1 MRSLFSKAV
10 SFFVARPFAAHALLL
25 AVLLCGWLCG
35 SGMRTSLLPEREPDV
50 VRVRISMPG
59 SLPES
64 VDAQAV
70 APVEAMVSRWDET
83 REVSAVSVPGSAEI
97 AVRAVSP
104 RRADALRD
112 RLRDSLRSFA
122 LPEGAVAEGVERDA
136 FSMRGAMFVF
146 ADGDLARAAALAAE
160 FRDSLA
166 ARGLSGAS
174 TAGAPDPRLP
184 PGSPLGGIR
193 LDGAPAVLVSV
204 DQRRGEDLL
213 EVARTARGVFD
224 DFRAANPDA
233 RAVAFYDGT
242 SVLGDRMRLLARN
255 GLQGLLLVLV
265 VLGLFLDIRVAG
277 RVALSLPFAFAGMAI
292 VARLSGVTFNLLSL
306 FGMIAVAGMLVDA
319 AIVVSEAVVAERETG
334 AGPKE
339 AAVRAVRRVAS
350 PVAVSALTTVA
361 VFVPFFFF
369 RGMIGSLVWQI
380 AAVAIAALV
389 FSLVAGFLVLPAE
402 LAGCRGTEPGRLS
415 AATERVRS
423 AALAAY
429 GRVLRFALDRK
440 ALALAVPLC
449 AALLLGWLFSEG
461 ILRIDPY
468 QENDDEIPAID
479 VALPLGSSAETTDS
493 LLAAAEAELRAALRG
508 LEEECGGALLLG
520 TMRTVGANALGDFG
534 PHAGRILLRLVP
546 GSTRPL
552 HSEAIVSALRERVGV
567 PEGAVRFRFA
577 SSGQW
582 GSPVSVALRGDD
594 PDELRE
600 AAAALRAA
608 LEADPEILDPVDD
621 VVSGFDPSGRPYSVV
636 RRADGA
642 REALVEASLLPGVS
656 SFTAQRRVQEEI
668 LPGILKD
675 RPGLS
680 WRAGPRQR
688 DNVDFLLSVAASYA
702 PALLLILALL
712 LAEFRSL
719 RQSSIVLLVIPFGVV
734 GGLVGHLVHG
744 EMLSNMSVFGFV
756 ALSGVIVNNAVI
768 FVDSINRLRGGLP
781 LREAVVAGALGR
793 LRPVAMT
800 TLTTVAG
807 LAPMMLE
814 RSFQA
819 REMVPMAFT
828 VCWGLVVGSLLA
840 LVETPV
846 LVELLA
852 PRPRGDRS

>member
-1 MRSLFSKAV
+1 MW
-10 SFFVARPFAAHALLL
+10 LLIGL
-25 AVLLCGWLCG
+25 GVL
-35 SGMRTSLLPEREPDV
+35 
-50 VRVRISMPG
+50 I
-59 SLPES
+59 
-64 VDAQAV
+64 
-70 APVEAMVSRWDET
+70 
-83 REVSAVSVPGSAEI
+83 
-97 AVRAVSP
+97 
-104 RRADALRD
+104 
-112 RLRDSLRSFA
+112 
-122 LPEGAVAEGVERDA
+122 
-136 FSMRGAMFVF
+136 
-146 ADGDLARAAALAAE
+146 
-160 FRDSLA
+160 
-166 ARGLSGAS
+166 
-174 TAGAPDPRLP
+174 
-184 PGSPLGGIR
+184 
-193 LDGAPAVLVSV
+193 
-204 DQRRGEDLL
+204 
-213 EVARTARGVFD
+213 
-224 DFRAANPDA
+224 
-233 RAVAFYDGT
+233 
-242 SVLGDRMRLLARN
+242 
-255 GLQGLLLVLV
+255 
-265 VLGLFLDIRVAG
+265 LGLMAFLIYR
-277 RVALSLPFAFAGMAI
+277 
-292 VARLSGVTFNLLSL
+292 
-306 FGMIAVAGMLVDA
+306 
-319 AIVVSEAVVAERETG
+319 
-334 AGPKE
+334 
-339 AAVRAVRRVAS
+339 
-350 PVAVSALTTVA
+350 
-361 VFVPFFFF
+361 FFFH
-369 RGMIGSLVWQI
+369 
-380 AAVAIAALV
+380 
-389 FSLVAGFLVLPAE
+389 
-402 LAGCRGTEPGRLS
+402 
-415 AATERVRS
+415 
-423 AALAAY
+423 
-429 GRVLRFALDRK
+429 D
-440 ALALAVPLC
+440 
-449 AALLLGWLFSEG
+449 
-461 ILRIDPY
+461 
-468 QENDDEIPAID
+468 
-479 VALPLGSSAETTDS
+479 
-493 LLAAAEAELRAALRG
+493 
-508 LEEECGGALLLG
+508 
-520 TMRTVGANALGDFG
+520 
-534 PHAGRILLRLVP
+534 
-546 GSTRPL
+546 
-552 HSEAIVSALRERVGV
+552 
-567 PEGAVRFRFA
+567 
-577 SSGQW
+577 
-582 GSPVSVALRGDD
+582 RGDD

-600 AAAALRAA
+600 AAAALRTA
-608 LEADPEILDPVDD
+608 LEADPEILDPGDD